1 MCQATWKGNLMDLET
16 RRLLVSPY
24 VVVQIVL
31 ENLSKM
37 LRMIPD
43 QTDLLTCVD
52 TFLQL
57 QVSSTFFISKIMF
70 YSVIGLVVAVN
81 IAIVVIGWPYAY
93 GEFQAYPSRCPW
105 HRVRCREY
113 RG

>member
-1 MCQATWKGNLMDLET
+1 MRNLVDLET
-16 RRLLVSPY
+16 CRLLVSPY

-31 ENLSKM
+31 ENRSEM

-43 QTDLLTCVD
+43 QTDLLACVD

-57 QVSSTFFISKIMF
+57 QVRSTFCISKLMF

-93 GEFQAYPSRCPW
+93 GEFQAYESRCRW
-105 HRVRCREY
+105 YRVRCREY